1 VAHVHVFVAVRPGQQ
16 GNSKG
21 LIRGKTYKRAAC
33 KQPKK
38 KCSCGF
44 PLILRTINWNILVFD
59 RKFPVESIPL
69 SNIETLIVMFFE
81 FDWNIMVKARLPT
94 IFKSSSGEN
103 NLYPS

>member
-1 VAHVHVFVAVRPGQQ
+1 
-16 GNSKG
+16 
-21 LIRGKTYKRAAC
+21 
-33 KQPKK
+33 
-38 KCSCGF
+38 
-44 PLILRTINWNILVFD
+44 VFD

-103 NLYPS
+103 SLYPS